1 MALIPFASSSS
12 ISLPKY
18 LHEDQN
24 ELSQECRHLMSS
36 LPRDKGWVVNHLFNY
51 QGFWHTTRQLQGV
64 LASQKLFQAQQT
76 DLFLVTTP
84 KSGTTW
90 LKAMAFAI
98 LNRDRYPCN
107 NDHHPLL
114 YSNPHD
120 LVPFLELKL
129 YVDNNVPDF
138 TNFVSPR
145 LFSTHMPYISLP
157 DSIKNSKCKIVYLCR
172 NPRDTL
178 ISLWHFTN
186 KLRPKTI
193 GNISLEEAFEKFC
206 KGVSLCG
213 PFWDHVL
220 EYWKQSLEM
229 PERVLFVKYE
239 EIKEEPKV
247 HLNRLAKFLG
257 YPFSVEE
264 EKLGVVDE
272 ILNLCSFD
280 SLSNLM
286 VNRMGKLLTGEDN
299 KAFFRKGEVGDSGNY
314 LTPEMIQHL
323 DVITENKFIGYGLE
337 V

>member
-1 MALIPFASSSS
+1 MALVPFASP

-24 ELSQECRHLMSS
+24 DVSQEYRHLMSS
-36 LPRDKGWVVNHLFNY
+36 LPRDKGWVLKHLFNY
-51 QGFWHTTRQLQGV
+51 QGFWHTTRQVQGV
-64 LASQKLFQAQQT
+64 LACQKLFEAQDT

-90 LKAMAFAI
+90 LKAMAFTI
-98 LNRDRYPCN
+98 VNRDRYPCIH
-107 NDHHPLL
+107 HHPLL
-114 YSNPHD
+114 SSNPHD

-138 TNFVSPR
+138 TNLVSPR

-157 DSIKNSKCKIVYLCR
+157 DSIKKLECKIVYLCR

-178 ISLWHFTN
+178 ISLWHFSN
-186 KLRPKTI
+186 KLRPKSI
-193 GNISLEEAFEKFC
+193 GNISLEEAFERFC
-206 KGVSLCG
+206 KGLSLYG

-220 EYWKQSLEM
+220 EYWKQSLEK
-229 PERVLFVKYE
+229 PERVLFLKYE
-239 EIKEEPKV
+239 EIKAEPKV
-247 HLNRLAKFLG
+247 HLNRLAEFLG
-257 YPFSVEE
+257 YPFSLEE

-280 SLSNLM
+280 SLSNLE
-286 VNRMGKLLTGEDN
+286 VNRMGKLSTGEDN

-314 LTPEMIQHL
+314 LTPMMIQHL
-323 DVITENKFIGYGLE
+323 DVITENKFIGSGLE
-337 V
+337 F